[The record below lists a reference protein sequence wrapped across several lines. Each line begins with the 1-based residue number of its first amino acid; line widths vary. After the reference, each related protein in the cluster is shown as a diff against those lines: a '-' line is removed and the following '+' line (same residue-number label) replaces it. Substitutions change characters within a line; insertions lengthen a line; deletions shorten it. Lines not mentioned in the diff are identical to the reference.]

1 MSEVWEKRVICRCE
15 EVTEEEIRQVIC
27 MGDQSPDA
35 VKRRTRAGMG
45 LCQGKT
51 CSRLVAGILQEE
63 TGISRGELPLPS
75 VRPPV
80 SPIPLGVLATGADQE
95 VIRTLEDLPED
106 TGDL

>member
-1 MSEVWEKRVICRCE
+1 MNNAWNKRVICRCE
-15 EVTEEEIRQVIC
+15 EVTEEEIRQAVR
-27 MGDQSPDA
+27 MGDRNPDA
-35 VKRRTRAGMG
+35 VKRRTRSGMG

-80 SPIPLGVLATGADQE
+80 NPVPLGVLATGADQD
-95 VIRTLEDLPED
+95 VIRSFEDLPED